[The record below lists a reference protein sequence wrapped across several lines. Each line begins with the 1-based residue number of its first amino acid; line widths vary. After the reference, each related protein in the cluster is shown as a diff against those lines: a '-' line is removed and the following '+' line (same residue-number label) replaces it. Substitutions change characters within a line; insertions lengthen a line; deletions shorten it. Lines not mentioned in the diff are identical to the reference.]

1 MVAAAEDDKITWY
14 NYVNDHLTQ
23 GTVIPSAVNGVRSIA
38 TADMDNDSDTDVLS
52 ASFYDFSIR
61 WHEND
66 GSGDFTEH
74 HVVFDEANGPIAVAA
89 ADVDNDGNMDVLSA
103 SFYGESIHY
112 HQNEGDGS
120 FTTHVIDS
128 NAIGATAVAAA
139 DIDDD
144 GDIDLLSSSYHENTI
159 FWYENDES
167 GAFVQRHTIY
177 DNAQSATAIAI
188 ADFDK
193 DDDVDVLSASVGDDS
208 SRWYENDLRTLSEAE
223 EKILEATV
231 VQYPNPTSDT
241 LYLRY
246 PSASNVDYGLFDC
259 NGRFLG
265 TYSKTG
271 KEHRFDV
278 SGLSKGMYFLKAT
291 SDGVTYDYYRFLV
304 N

>member
-1 MVAAAEDDKITWY
+1 MAQETTFTNTHK
-14 NYVNDHLTQ
+14 LQ
-23 GTVIPSAVNGVRSIA
+23 G
-38 TADMDNDSDTDVLS
+38 
-52 ASFYDFSIR
+52 
-61 WHEND
+61 
-66 GSGDFTEH
+66 
-74 HVVFDEANGPIAVAA
+74 
-89 ADVDNDGNMDVLSA
+89 
-103 SFYGESIHY
+103 
-112 HQNEGDGS
+112 
-120 FTTHVIDS
+120 
-128 NAIGATAVAAA
+128 GATAVAAA

-246 PSASNVDYGLFDC
+246 PSASNVDYGLFDR

>member
-1 MVAAAEDDKITWY
+1 M
-14 NYVNDHLTQ
+14 
-23 GTVIPSAVNGVRSIA
+23 
-38 TADMDNDSDTDVLS
+38 
-52 ASFYDFSIR
+52 
-61 WHEND
+61 
-66 GSGDFTEH
+66 
-74 HVVFDEANGPIAVAA
+74 
-89 ADVDNDGNMDVLSA
+89 
-103 SFYGESIHY
+103 
-112 HQNEGDGS
+112 
-120 FTTHVIDS
+120 
-128 NAIGATAVAAA
+128 
-139 DIDDD
+139 
-144 GDIDLLSSSYHENTI
+144 SSSYHENTI

-246 PSASNVDYGLFDC
+246 PSASNVDYGLFDR

-265 TYSKTG
+265 TYSKTAKNIALIYQDCQKG
-271 KEHRFDV
+271 CI
-278 SGLSKGMYFLKAT
+278 SSKPPAMVWPMITIAFWWTDAWLGFA
-291 SDGVTYDYYRFLV
+291 
-304 N
+304 

>member
-1 MVAAAEDDKITWY
+1 MNFSNPFVMTIKFYTIRNMSLFLLLFVYGLPMAQETTFTNTHK
-14 NYVNDHLTQ
+14 LQ
-23 GTVIPSAVNGVRSIA
+23 GG
-38 TADMDNDSDTDVLS
+38 
-52 ASFYDFSIR
+52 
-61 WHEND
+61 
-66 GSGDFTEH
+66 
-74 HVVFDEANGPIAVAA
+74 
-89 ADVDNDGNMDVLSA
+89 
-103 SFYGESIHY
+103 
-112 HQNEGDGS
+112 
-120 FTTHVIDS
+120 
-128 NAIGATAVAAA
+128 
-139 DIDDD
+139 
-144 GDIDLLSSSYHENTI
+144 
-159 FWYENDES
+159 
-167 GAFVQRHTIY
+167 
-177 DNAQSATAIAI
+177 ATAIAI

-246 PSASNVDYGLFDC
+246 PSASNVDYGLFDR

-265 TYSKTG
+265 AYSKTG